1 MPGTGY
7 GEYIPTITNISTD
20 RYCTIADVEKF
31 LPVNIIIETI
41 GGDDPNPLNPS
52 PSTITEYD
60 IDYYMGLADSRL
72 DGALATIYDVP
83 LKKVNQ
89 GGTIAFPSP
98 IPAIAAILSSQMI
111 FEQRLQGVD
120 RTRSESQKER
130 EKWAEGELLLIQN
143 GERRLLGQRNTRG
156 NRFVRGTLP
165 NVPRNPAEG
174 GRSKG
179 PTG

>member
-1 MPGTGY
+1 MPGQSY
-7 GEYIPTITNISTD
+7 GEYIVPASELRNT
-20 RYCTIADVEKF
+20 YCTADDVKEF
-31 LPVNIIIETI
+31 LPPNIIPE
-41 GGDDPNPLNPS
+41 GDVVTPDPLNPAPATLLTVDVYYFIVQACSRIDAALS
-52 PSTITEYD
+52 PIF
-60 IDYYMGLADSRL
+60 
-72 DGALATIYDVP
+72 DVP

-89 GGTIAFPSP
+89 GGVVGFPSP
-98 IPAIAAILSSQMI
+98 IPTIAAILTSQMI

-165 NVPRNPAEG
+165 NIPKNPAEG